1 MAETKELEN
10 MVLSFRVSELQMLL
24 GFAGRN
30 KSGRKNELQARALE
44 LLRLRSHPV
53 QLKIRELYKTIQADQ
68 LAAHQMY
75 GQTGGSGEPQIDQ
88 NMHSRNYYTRQA
100 ISQQQQSQS
109 SVSSGKDLPP
119 AHQASIPQAPRT
131 NPVYPSSGYTSVT
144 PQQTSTAP
152 YNPYPYPPKV
162 LPSPL
167 QIQSRSQYPIHP
179 DVRLK
184 KLPFFDLLAELL
196 KPSSLMPQGSMRLQE
211 NTFMFHLTPQQST
224 DIASSR
230 DCRAGS
236 KMDYTVQVQMRFCL
250 QETSCE
256 QEDCFP
262 PSIAVKV
269 NGKLCPLPNPIPT
282 NKPGVEPKRPPRPV
296 NISPLVKLSPTVGNQ
311 IHVTWS
317 ADYGRRYAIAIYLVR
332 KLSSA
337 ELLMRLKNRGVR
349 HSDYT
354 RGLIKEKL
362 NEDADSEIATT
373 SLRVSLACPLGKMR
387 MSTPCRAS
395 TCSHLQ
401 CFDAS
406 LFLQMNER
414 KPTWNCPVCD
424 KPALYDNLV
433 IDGYFQEVLNSK
445 KLLPDVNEIQLL
457 QDGSWENLV
466 LKKEKDKDKN
476 ETKVITNTENRKID
490 VDTVDLDENTLTPPK
505 EKKRAVVI
513 DLISDSDDDDE
524 HTTPTQSTKKVASGT
539 SSPKKSQT
547 SSISSTSES
556 PELMIIDLE

>member
-30 KSGRKNELQARALE
+30 KSGRKTELQTRALE

-75 GQTGGSGEPQIDQ
+75 GQTGGSGEPQIEQ

-119 AHQASIPQAPRT
+119 AHQASLPQAPRAS
-131 NPVYPSSGYTSVT
+131 PVFHPSGYTSVT
-144 PQQTSTAP
+144 PQQTTSVA

-167 QIQSRSQYPIHP
+167 QIQPRSQYPVHP

-196 KPSSLMPQGSMRLQE
+196 KPSSLMPQGSLRLQE

-317 ADYGRRYAIAIYLVR
+317 ADYGRPYAIAIYLVR
-332 KLSSA
+332 KLSST
-337 ELLMRLKNRGVR
+337 ELLSRLKARGVR

-362 NEDADSEIATT
+362 TEDADSEIATT

-387 MSTPCRAS
+387 MCTPCRAS

-424 KPALYDNLV
+424 KSALYDTLV

-466 LKKEKDKDKN
+466 LKKEKDKDKT
-476 ETKVITNTENRKID
+476 ETKVITNSQDRKID
-490 VDTVDLDENTLTPPK
+490 VDTVDLDESNPAPPK

-513 DLISDSDDDDE
+513 DLISDSDDDYE
-524 HTTPTQSTKKVASGT
+524 NTAPTQSTKKLALGT
-539 SSPKKSQT
+539 SSPKKSQA

>member
-1 MAETKELEN
+1 MI
-10 MVLSFRVSELQMLL
+10 LSFRVSELQMLL

-75 GQTGGSGEPQIDQ
+75 VQTDTTGDTQIDQ
-88 NMHSRNYYTRQA
+88 SMHSRSYYTRQA
-100 ISQQQQSQS
+100 IGQQQQAQS
-109 SVSSGKDLPP
+109 AVASEKELPP
-119 AHQASIPQAPRT
+119 AHQASLPQNPRT
-131 NPVYPSSGYTSVT
+131 TAVYQSPGYTSVA
-144 PQQTSTAP
+144 PQRTNTP
-152 YNPYPYPPKV
+152 YNPYPPYTPKV
-162 LPSPL
+162 LPVPL
-167 QIQSRSQYPIHP
+167 QIPSGQYPVHP
-179 DVRLK
+179 DVKFKR
-184 KLPFFDLLAELL
+184 LPFFDLMAELL
-196 KPSSLMPQGSMRLQE
+196 KPSSLMPQGSVRLQE
-211 NTFMFHLTPQQST
+211 NSFMFHLTPQQST

-230 DCRAGS
+230 DCRNGS
-236 KMDYTVQVQMRFCL
+236 KMDYMVQVQMRFCL

-256 QEDCFP
+256 QEDYFP
-262 PSIAVKV
+262 PNISVKV
-269 NGKLCPLPNPIPT
+269 NGKICQLPNPIPT

-311 IHVTWS
+311 INVSWS
-317 ADYGRRYAIAIYLVR
+317 SDFGRRYAIAVYLVR
-332 KLSSA
+332 KLSSS
-337 ELLMRLKNRGVR
+337 ELLLRLKNKGVR

-387 MSTPCRAS
+387 MNTPCRAL

-466 LKKEKDKDKN
+466 LKKEKDREKP
-476 ETKVITNTENRKID
+476 ETKVAANVQDHKID
-490 VDTVDLDENTLTPPK
+490 VDTVDIDESGPTLPIVK
-505 EKKRAVVI
+505 EKKRTVLI
-513 DLISDSDDDDE
+513 DLISDSEEDDE
-524 HTTPTQSTKKVASGT
+524 DSVPTQSTKKHHIS
-539 SSPKKSQT
+539 SSPQKKSQT
-547 SSISSTSES
+547 SSISSTSG
-556 PELMIIDLE
+556 PLNFMVIDLE

>member
-1 MAETKELEN
+1 

-30 KSGRKNELQARALE
+30 KSGRKNELQGRALE
-44 LLRLRSHPV
+44 LLRLRSHPAIR
-53 QLKIRELYKTIQADQ
+53 LKIRELYKTIQADQ
-68 LAAHQMY
+68 MAAHQMY
-75 GQTGGSGEPQIDQ
+75 GQTGSSSEPQIDQ
-88 NMHSRNYYTRQA
+88 NMHNRNYYSTRQA
-100 ISQQQQSQS
+100 ISQQQQQQASIS
-109 SVSSGKDLPP
+109 AGKELTP
-119 AHQASIPQAPRT
+119 AHQASIPQPPRT
-131 NPVYPSSGYTSVT
+131 KQLVGPTTGAQLWDTSVAS
-144 PQQTSTAP
+144 QRTANTA
-152 YNPYPYPPKV
+152 YNPYQYPTKV
-162 LPSPL
+162 LQTPL
-167 QIQSRSQYPIHP
+167 HIQPTSQYPIHP
-179 DVRLK
+179 DVKLK
-184 KLPFFDLLAELL
+184 KLPFFDLLSELL

-211 NTFMFHLTPQQST
+211 NTFLFHLTPQQAT

-230 DCRAGS
+230 DCRTGS
-236 KMDYTVQVQMRFCL
+236 KMDYVVQVQMRFCL

-256 QEDCFP
+256 QEDFFP
-262 PSIAVKV
+262 PNIGVKV

-282 NKPGVEPKRPPRPV
+282 NKPSVEPKRPPRPV
-296 NISPLVKLSPTVGNQ
+296 NISPLVKLSPTVGNE
-311 IHVTWS
+311 IRVTWS
-317 ADYGRRYAIAIYLVR
+317 ADYGRRYAIAVYLVR
-332 KLSSA
+332 KLTSA
-337 ELLMRLKNRGVR
+337 ELLTRLKNRGPR

-387 MSTPCRAS
+387 MCTPCRAS

-433 IDGYFQEVLNSK
+433 IDGYFQEVLNSN

-466 LKKEKDKDKN
+466 LKKEKDKEKT
-476 ETKVITNTENRKID
+476 ETKAPDESRDNKID
-490 VDTVDLDENTLTPPK
+490 VDTVDLDETNPTPAPK
-505 EKKRAVVI
+505 EKKRAVII

-524 HTTPTQSTKKVASGT
+524 DNTPTQSTKKPASGI
-539 SSPKKSQT
+539 SSPKKPQT

-556 PELMIIDLE
+556 PEYMIIDLE

>member
-1 MAETKELEN
+1 